1 MTEQIENSINAIGM
15 VTTIINT
22 LTNVGDTIQKYSQQN
37 IRELLISLMY
47 VPTNDFVILIHSH
60 RGCFYSKL
68 TFVRDENVMSIISVV
83 EDNVINLFHC

>member
-60 RGCFYSKL
+60 RGWLLFK
-68 TFVRDENVMSIISVV
+68 
-83 EDNVINLFHC
+83 INICS